1 MRKLALFIM
10 LFMLCGMVFADS
22 LNVLVY
28 PENAE
33 ISSYIQALL
42 PKARLD
48 GMLRAQREERL
59 EYSQLKALGEK
70 LAAAYGKED
79 EKSIAEA
86 KEEYLGF
93 KLPAEE
99 EFLEVTLIGTENKSF
114 SLQEILSGDREYLR
128 YVCLE
133 CDADVLVVPV
143 SSKVGG
149 FYHLAL
155 YRYIYGE
162 DRLSLVFERVSADSD
177 MFTPS
182 CMIRFASGLIDG
194 IPALVRLDGIAVGA
208 TVLIDGQISTPA
220 DGYVMTTEGR
230 HTFSISAQGH
240 QNRSFAVDAVGNSLI
255 ALDAS
260 LPAIVYSNMMITTNP
275 ASTVSI
281 NGEVLGQTPVTL
293 DSYSLPLSIRFD
305 KDLYVSRNVGL
316 TESTSSLS
324 FDLKPA
330 WMIQEP
336 ILKKKKDAFYW
347 AFARSFL
354 LFGAKLALGV
364 FNDGSNKVLSSLDIA
379 SNGILTVSIVDAVA
393 CLVDYY
399 RQTEYISP

>member
-1 MRKLALFIM
+1 
-10 LFMLCGMVFADS
+10 MVFADS

-48 GMLRAQREERL
+48 DMLRAQREERL
-59 EYSQLKALGEK
+59 MYSQLKQLGEN
-70 LAAAYGKED
+70 LAAAYDKED
-79 EKSIAEA
+79 EKGIAEA
-86 KEEYLGF
+86 RGEYLGF
-93 KLPAEE
+93 MLPDEE
-99 EFLEVTLIGTENKSF
+99 ELLDVSLIDTENKSF
-114 SLQEILSGDREYLR
+114 SLQDILSGDREYLR

-133 CDADVLVVPV
+133 CNADVLVVPV
-143 SSKVGG
+143 ISKIGG
-149 FYHLAL
+149 FHHLAL

-162 DRLSLVFERVSADSD
+162 DKLSLVFERVSADSD

-182 CMIRFASGLIDG
+182 CMIRLASGLIYG
-194 IPALVRLDGIAVGA
+194 IPALVRLDGLAVGA
-208 TVLIDGQISTPA
+208 TVLIDGELSLPV
-220 DGYVMTTEGR
+220 DGYVLTTEGR
-230 HTFSISAQGH
+230 HTFAISAQGH
-240 QNRSFAVDAVGNSLI
+240 QARSFAVDAVGNSLI

-260 LPAIVYSNMMITTNP
+260 LFSIVYSDLTIDTNP

-281 NGEVLGQTPVTL
+281 NGEVLGQTPVVL

-316 TESTSSLS
+316 SESTSSLS

-330 WMIQEP
+330 WMIQNS
-336 ILKKKKDAFYW
+336 ILKQKKDAFYW

-364 FNDGSNKVLSSLDIA
+364 FNDGSNKMLSSLDIA